1 MLLGDDGMGTTGNT
15 LRTGRGTGVLC
26 LEDPRTQALPVVSS
40 GSWKRCGSVGV
51 GGGED
56 AGCLAGGRG

>member
-1 MLLGDDGMGTTGNT
+1 MGTILCTGK
-15 LRTGRGTGVLC
+15 GTGVLC

-40 GSWKRCGSVGV
+40 GSWKGRGSVGV

-56 AGCLAGGRG
+56 GRCLAGGRG

>member
-1 MLLGDDGMGTTGNT
+1 MLLGDVGMGTTGNA

-40 GSWKRCGSVGV
+40 SDVAQWV
-51 GGGED
+51 
-56 AGCLAGGRG
+56 LAGEKMQAGRG